1 MHIWI
6 TMWLSESNTTEDI
19 VDVKS
24 IALHRDAKEVRHQRR
39 LTHGSLCSL
48 ERREGFVVATFND
61 GYRVAVPMTSISF
74 IELGDGPWERKPAP
88 AAKKKGK
95 TPAPKF
101 RRSNPAESSAAS

>member
-1 MHIWI
+1 
-6 TMWLSESNTTEDI
+6 
-19 VDVKS
+19 
-24 IALHRDAKEVRHQRR
+24 
-39 LTHGSLCSL
+39 
-48 ERREGFVVATFND
+48 VVATFND